1 MLHRTAIAGLTM
13 MLAAT
18 LATPASARP
27 RAFQTLAMM
36 EGIAVDPP
44 RGYVTMCTEDRGL
57 CAALS
62 ATDDADIAST
72 DQRLRLLH
80 QVNRFVNQ
88 HVRQASDEETVG
100 EPDVWRRPGVGRSAA
115 GDCEDLAI
123 EKRLRLIAAGYP
135 PADLYFAVGLAR
147 GLGMHAVLVART
159 AQGDVVL
166 DSLSPAIL
174 LWSNTPYIWVSRQA
188 PGQPDRWES
197 AMPLLPDAGRT
208 QMASATPD
216 SAPAARSEDRG
227 IEHWQRA
234 ETPLAGNALLSSASF
249 LPRPHYDIPAPTPSG
264 LDRTADWRISQ
275 TDTSGWAAPSPAS
288 LRAGVS
294 GEAAGSA
301 SIAMIDAATPLPFAG
316 WLQGFRAQ
324 PVWATRPQPSAF
336 DTSEAIA
343 PRIGT
348 S

>member
-18 LATPASARP
+18 LAAPASAHP
-27 RAFQTLAMM
+27 RAFRTLAMM

-44 RGYVTMCTEDRGL
+44 RGYVTMCAQDRGL

-62 ATDDADIAST
+62 ATDEADIAST
-72 DQRLRLLH
+72 DQRLRLLR

-174 LWSNTPYIWVSRQA
+174 LWSDTPYIWVSRQA
-188 PGQPDRWES
+188 PGKPDRWES
-197 AMPLLPDAGRT
+197 AMPLLPDAAQT
-208 QMASATPD
+208 QMASVTRYSTTTAESD
-216 SAPAARSEDRG
+216 GGG
-227 IEHWQRA
+227 IQHWQRA
-234 ETPLAGNALLSSASF
+234 ETPLAGSALLSGASF
-249 LPRPHYDIPAPTPSG
+249 HSRPHYGVPASTPSG
-264 LDRTADWRISQ
+264 LNNTADWRISRA
-275 TDTSGWAAPSPAS
+275 DRSGWAAPLPAS
-288 LRAGVS
+288 LRTDVS
-294 GEAAGSA
+294 NETAGSA
-301 SIAMIDAATPLPFAG
+301 PL
-316 WLQGFRAQ
+316 R
-324 PVWATRPQPSAF
+324 
-336 DTSEAIA
+336 
-343 PRIGT
+343 
-348 S
+348 